1 MDTVDRQRIG
11 QVIIAACAFHLFGDE
26 PLARDDIKNII
37 DQMAQVIANMLSNAG
52 HDYDMTPNPNATV
65 DFEWTVDGRQFTLEV
80 GKTLISGYVK
90 DAEALEACAPSPEL
104 IKLMKS
110 TPPWE

>member
-1 MDTVDRQRIG
+1 MSEGPSVAQL
-11 QVIIAACAFHLFGDE
+11 AALE
-26 PLARDDIKNII
+26 PNWDGYGALPFLPETLEN
-37 DQMAQVIANMLSNAG
+37 AQVIADMLSNAG

-80 GKTLISGYVK
+80 GKTLMSGYVK
-90 DAEALEACAPSPEL
+90 DAEALEAAAPSPEL